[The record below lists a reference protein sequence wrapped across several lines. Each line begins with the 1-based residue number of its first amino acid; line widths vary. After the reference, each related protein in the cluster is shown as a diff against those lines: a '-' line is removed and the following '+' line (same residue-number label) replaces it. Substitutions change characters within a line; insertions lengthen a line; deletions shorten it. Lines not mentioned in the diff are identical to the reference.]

1 METVCVVEIS
11 QLTVNNFLSDQV
23 HCNMESDEEEILQS
37 ENESFEESEEDVP
50 PATQIPQATIVNT
63 PLNRANDI
71 ISLTNSSNNN
81 HILKRNFSQISPGTD
96 HIEDENDEDITTS
109 MRRSTK
115 KQKFVCQ
122 IGSEKK
128 SWPILFHFYKNRP
141 QTIPTSMMIS

>member
-1 METVCVVEIS
+1 
-11 QLTVNNFLSDQV
+11 
-23 HCNMESDEEEILQS
+23 MESDEEEILQS

-128 SWPILFHFYKNRP
+128 S
-141 QTIPTSMMIS
+141 